1 MKTLFR
7 KIYRILIVQLLVF
20 TCISMQARSAHQEAV
35 YLQTDRK
42 TYIAGESVYYK
53 MYVLDVPSKKRSHIS
68 KIGYIELRAPKSDPA
83 LKIRVQVDAGL
94 ANGCFLLPD
103 TLPSGIYQVVA
114 FTSFMRNQGEQ
125 SFFQGNLV
133 IVDRFDKKMDFK
145 DLQSGKQD
153 SSANHQADLLPWI
166 RTDKSVY
173 APREKVVLS
182 LSNNT
187 NQIANVAVSVY
198 EEPGV
203 AATEKSI
210 IETLK
215 GWTVEPLLTD
225 YLPESKAKILRGR
238 VIDAKTRKSV
248 QSATVLLSCPD
259 IVPNLQYAT
268 TNMDGLFQMSLDDY
282 YNSKELF
289 LTLKDIPAGTNWKI
303 EVEDNFNLSDKWEPE
318 RMSNKVP
325 PDSFLLKSQDIVSIN
340 RSFKLEDGILRDTLV
355 KKEPEGPQLYHIPVK
370 SIYTSDF
377 IPLNDFREIALEI
390 LPTVIISKRDN
401 TYKARLVSFLGSA
414 DADKDPAIFLDGVYI
429 DDINKIMGLG
439 SDRIHKIDVIQT
451 ERAFGDLV
459 FYGVISII
467 SKSNEIV
474 KTKPASNSLRIKND
488 RTNICKN
495 FEAVNPNSI
504 KERHTPFFRQLLYWN
519 PNLELKGNQPTD
531 LEFYTSDNLGN
542 FTIKMEGIT
551 ENGLPVSSSFSF
563 QVQNTDNTTA
573 K

>member
-1 MKTLFR
+1 
-7 KIYRILIVQLLVF
+7 
-20 TCISMQARSAHQEAV
+20 MQARSAHQEAV